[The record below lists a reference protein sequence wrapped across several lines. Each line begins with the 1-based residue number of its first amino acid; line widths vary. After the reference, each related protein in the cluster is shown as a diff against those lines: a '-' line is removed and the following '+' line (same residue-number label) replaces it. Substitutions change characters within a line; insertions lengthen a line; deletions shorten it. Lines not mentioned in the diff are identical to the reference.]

1 MSVDA
6 IVRQVGELSPEQ
18 RAELL
23 DRLHELY
30 GNPDVEEPVE
40 LTDEMKAL
48 LAEREAAYE
57 ANPTD
62 LRTWDQVVASLRRE
76 Q

>member
-1 MSVDA
+1 MTVDA
-6 IVRQVGELSPEQ
+6 TVKQVEELTPDQ

-30 GNPDVEEPVE
+30 GEPDPDEPVE
-40 LTDEMKAL
+40 LSDEMKAL
-48 LAEREAAYE
+48 LDERNAAYE

-62 LRTWDQVVASLRRE
+62 LRTWEQVMGSLRRTP
-76 Q
+76 

>member
-6 IVRQVGELSPEQ
+6 IVKQVEELTPDQ

-30 GNPDVEEPVE
+30 GDSDAPVE
-40 LTDEMKAL
+40 LSDEMKAL
-48 LAEREAAYE
+48 LDGRNAAYE

-62 LRTWDQVVASLRRE
+62 LRTWEQVVGSLGRTV
-76 Q
+76 

>member
-1 MSVDA
+1 MTVDA
-6 IVRQVGELSPEQ
+6 IVKQVEELTPDQ

-23 DRLHELY
+23 DRLQELY
-30 GNPDVEEPVE
+30 GGPDAPIE
-40 LTDEMKAL
+40 LSDEMKAL
-48 LAEREAAYE
+48 LDERNAAYE

-62 LRTWDQVVASLRRE
+62 LRTWEQVVASLRRK

>member
-6 IVRQVGELSPEQ
+6 IVKQVEELNPEQ

-30 GNPDVEEPVE
+30 GTPDAEEPVE

-48 LAEREAAYE
+48 LDEREAAFE
-57 ANPTD
+57 ANPAD
-62 LRTWDQVVASLRRE
+62 LRTWDQVVESLRPK

>member
-6 IVRQVGELSPEQ
+6 IVKQVEELSLEQ

-30 GNPDVEEPVE
+30 GNPDADGPVE

-48 LAEREAAYE
+48 LDEREAAYE

-62 LRTWDQVVASLRRE
+62 LRTWDQVVESLRPK